1 MTPFAAVL
9 LALRIG
15 WVVVGVV
22 GALVLSAALDGR
34 STPVVVVV
42 TLLAALAWGAGV
54 VAALLPRSASLTVLR
69 LLGVGFL
76 FPAALVDE
84 FVDGSSYGPERRFA
98 LRTPVGVLLG
108 PVELAWLAVV
118 VPLLVGPTLL
128 AGTEW
133 AAGAVLV
140 VIGVAI
146 ARPAVRSLHQLARRW
161 IVFVP
166 AGIVLHDP
174 IVLTDAVL
182 IPKQLLRSLA
192 PALEGTDAR
201 DLTGGAPGLV
211 VEIGLTEPT
220 PIGVLTHRRQ
230 GETIEVERL
239 LVVPARPGAL
249 LAEAAQRGLATS
261 PPPTTTSP
269 S

>member
-1 MTPFAAVL
+1 VL

-15 WVVVGVV
+15 WLAVGVV
-22 GALVLSAALDGR
+22 GALVVDAALDGR
-34 STPVVVVV
+34 STAVVVVV
-42 TLLAALAWGAGV
+42 TLLGALAWGAGV
-54 VAALLPRSASLTVLR
+54 VASLLPRSTSLTVFR
-69 LLGVGFL
+69 VLGVGFL

-84 FVDGSSYGPERRFA
+84 LVDGSSYGPERRFA
-98 LRTPVGVLLG
+98 LRTPVALALG
-108 PVELAWLAVV
+108 PLELAWVAIVGPVV
-118 VPLLVGPTLL
+118 LGPTLL
-128 AGTEW
+128 AARQW
-133 AAGAVLV
+133 VAGVIVVLV
-140 VIGVAI
+140 GVALV
-146 ARPAVRSLHQLARRW
+146 RPALRSLHQLARRW

-166 AGIVLHDP
+166 AGMVLHDP

-182 IPKQLLRSLA
+182 FPKRSVGSVA
-192 PALEGTDAR
+192 PALTDTDAR

-211 VEIGLTEPT
+211 LEVALTEPT
-220 PIGVLTHRRQ
+220 PIGVRVHRREGQ
-230 GETIEVERL
+230 TVAVERL